1 MPAAPQQPFTI
12 GFVGHTTAALSGR
25 AAEYEDAVLA
35 LLADHG
41 ARIVYRGRRA
51 PDQDA
56 ALPFELHLLW
66 FPGRD
71 AYDSYL
77 ADTRRVALLERFGD
91 VFTSKQAVVLDEI
104 GAVSG

>member
-1 MPAAPQQPFTI
+1 MPGDPQQPFTI
-12 GFVGHTTAALSGR
+12 GFVGHTTAALSGP

-51 PDQDA
+51 PGQDG

-71 AYDSYL
+71 AYDAYL
-77 ADTRRVALLERFGD
+77 ADRRRVALLERFGD
-91 VFTSKQAVVLDEI
+91 VFTSKQVVVLDEI
-104 GAVSG
+104 GAVSA